1 MPSSYVIGDHFEKF
15 IRAQIEAG
23 RYTSASEVIRDSL
36 RLLENRERLRQI
48 EIEEYREK
56 VKEGMTSGQGIAADD
71 VFDRLEAKYQTMLSN
86 QV

>member
-23 RYTSASEVIRDSL
+23 RYASASEVIRDSL

-71 VFDRLEAKYQTMLSN
+71 VFDRLKAKYQTMLSN

>member
-15 IRAQIEAG
+15 IRAQIETG
-23 RYTSASEVIRDSL
+23 RYASASEVIRDSL

-56 VKEGMTSGQGIAADD
+56 VKEGITSGQGIAADD
-71 VFDRLEAKYQTMLSN
+71 VFDRLEAKYQTMLIN

>member
-23 RYTSASEVIRDSL
+23 RYASASEVIRDSL

-71 VFDRLEAKYQTMLSN
+71 VFDRLEAKYQTTLSN

>member
-56 VKEGMTSGQGIAADD
+56 VKEGMTSGQGIAADA